1 METSPILLKVLQIL
15 AARYGMSCSL
25 EELTQ
30 LVSPAVNSSI
40 PFTDHLAFEKE
51 NQAILIDTLLLLHDQ
66 GLIFL
71 NSDTDRS
78 VITIKGLL
86 KVHHTILSN

>member
-30 LVSPAVNSSI
+30 LLSPTLNTSM

-51 NQAILIDTLLLLHDQ
+51 NQAVIIDTLLLLHDEE
-66 GLIFL
+66 LIFL
-71 NSDTDRS
+71 NTDTDRS

-86 KVHHTILSN
+86 KVNHKILSN

>member
-1 METSPILLKVLQIL
+1 METSPIIPKVLQLL
-15 AARYGMSCSL
+15 AARNALGCSL

-30 LVSPAVNSSI
+30 LIKPSVGSTISFRELTAS
-40 PFTDHLAFEKE
+40 EKE
-51 NQAILIDTLLLLHDQ
+51 NQASVLETLILLDEQ

-86 KVHHTILSN
+86 QIDDKVLCN

>member
-1 METSPILLKVLQIL
+1 METSLIISKVLQIL
-15 AARYGMSCSL
+15 SAKYGMSCSL

-30 LVSPAVNSSI
+30 LTIPFVNSI
-40 PFTDHLAFEKE
+40 PFTDHMVSGKE
-51 NQAILIDTLLLLHDQ
+51 RQALILETLLLLNDQ

-71 NSDTDRS
+71 NSDTDES

-86 KVHHTILSN
+86 KINDKVLYN